1 MRQKKNN
8 QKSDSTAVSIISLV
22 SLLVLMW
29 LLELFNWS
37 LPQLQ
42 LDNYGIRP
50 RDISWL
56 PGIIIAPLL
65 HGSWTHLI
73 ANTPPL
79 LIFGGLVALQGI
91 RIFWLVTVIS
101 TLFSGL
107 GVWLFSPEN
116 VVTVGASGVIF
127 GYLGFLLLRG
137 LFARSIGAILISLI
151 VGFVYGGTLWGILPS
166 SPNIS
171 WQAHLFGFIGGVFAA
186 SLGRKRSRLTKN

>member
-8 QKSDSTAVSIISLV
+8 QKSDSTEVSIISLV
-22 SLLVLMW
+22 SLLVLMC

-42 LDNYGIRP
+42 LNNYGIRP

-65 HGSWTHLI
+65 HGSWAHLI

-137 LFARSIGAILISLI
+137 LFARSIRCNLDFFNSGLC
-151 VGFVYGGTLWGILPS
+151 LW
-166 SPNIS
+166 
-171 WQAHLFGFIGGVFAA
+171 WDA
-186 SLGRKRSRLTKN
+186 LGHITI

>member
-8 QKSDSTAVSIISLV
+8 QKSAFTAASIISLV

-50 RDISWL
+50 RDIGWL

-65 HGSWTHLI
+65 HGSWAHLI
-73 ANTPPL
+73 ANTPPFI
-79 LIFGGLVALQGI
+79 IFGGLVSLQGI
-91 RIFWLVTVIS
+91 KIFWLVTIIS

-151 VGFVYGGTLWGILPS
+151 VGFLYGGTLWGILPS

-171 WQAHLFGFIGGVFAA
+171 WQAHFFGLIGGVFAA
-186 SLGRKRSRLTKN
+186 SLGRKRSMGN